1 VEAIGFISRS
11 ISAQHVSERTPYVLQ
26 FSLIILAPVL
36 MAACCYILF
45 GRILFHVVPPEA
57 RTFQLCWV
65 PPRFI
70 TPIFVGFDIV
80 ALLLQL
86 GGAVLITSA
95 DGTSSDA
102 KDKFDRGRNI
112 ALIGV
117 IVQMVAFGLFSLAAF
132 RFNFTSKRFA
142 KPVDEQFEMLAS
154 NDAGPGGRE
163 KSANWN
169 ALLRVVNFSTLMILV
184 SVSYRSSPVLDHR

>member
-1 VEAIGFISRS
+1 
-11 ISAQHVSERTPYVLQ
+11 
-26 FSLIILAPVL
+26 

-45 GRILFHVVPPEA
+45 GRILFLVVPAEA

-70 TPIFVGFDIV
+70 TPIFVGFDVV

-95 DGTSSDA
+95 DGTSSEA
-102 KDKFDRGRNI
+102 KDKFNHGRNI

-117 IVQMVAFGLFSLAAF
+117 IVQLIAFGLFSIAAF
-132 RFNFTSKRFA
+132 RFNFTSKRFS
-142 KPVDEQFEMLAS
+142 KPIGEQFEMLESGGARS
-154 NDAGPGGRE
+154 GGPR
-163 KSANWN
+163 KSTNWN
-169 ALLRVVNFSTLMILV
+169 ALLRVVNLATAMILV
-184 SVSYRSSPVLDHR
+184 SVLIQIFLSSDHH

>member
-1 VEAIGFISRS
+1 
-11 ISAQHVSERTPYVLQ
+11 
-26 FSLIILAPVL
+26 

-163 KSANWN
+163 KNANWN

>member
-1 VEAIGFISRS
+1 
-11 ISAQHVSERTPYVLQ
+11 VLQ

-45 GRILFHVVPPEA
+45 GRILFLIVPAEE

-95 DGTSSDA
+95 DGTSSNA
-102 KDKFDRGRNI
+102 KDKFDHGRNI
-112 ALIGV
+112 ALVGV
-117 IVQMVAFGLFSLAAF
+117 IVQLIAFGLFSIAAF

-142 KPVDEQFEMLAS
+142 KSVGEQFEMLETSGARS
-154 NDAGPGGRE
+154 GGLR
-163 KSANWN
+163 KSDNWN
-169 ALLRVVNFSTLMILV
+169 ALLRVVNLSTLMILV
-184 SVSYRSSPVLDHR
+184 RFFRTFLISC